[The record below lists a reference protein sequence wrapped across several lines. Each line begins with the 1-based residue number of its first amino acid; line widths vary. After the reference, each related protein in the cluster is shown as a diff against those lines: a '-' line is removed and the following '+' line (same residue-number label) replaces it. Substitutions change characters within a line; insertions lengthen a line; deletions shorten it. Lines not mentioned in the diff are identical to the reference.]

1 MAKVTFVYIGL
12 GSNLG
17 NREDFIEKALVMLK
31 EIPKVTLMRTST
43 LIETEP
49 LGNAKQHK
57 FLNTVAEVST
67 TLTAAELHKQ
77 LIQIEA
83 FLGRERGAKWA
94 PRTIDLDILLFGDQL
109 INTPE
114 LTIPHPQMHLRSF
127 VLSGM
132 CELCFPLIHPVLNET
147 MEEMESRLNGADYVL
162 KADIPQVVSVGGI
175 IGVGKTTLAEKLAK
189 LLGGKLLLESYD
201 TNPYMPEV
209 YAGKKEYALD
219 SQLYFLTTRTEQLNR
234 DVLAAG
240 QIAVS
245 DYVFDKELIY
255 ARRLLDARQLTLY
268 ERTYPLLAS
277 QVVSPVLV
285 IYLQDSVQGCLERI
299 HRRNRPYEQ
308 KIELS
313 FLESLDADYRRLFE
327 NWKICPVIRKQVS
340 KFDCTKDSDLQD
352 LANQVKYY
360 VASDSLIANTHK
372 QSKI

>member
-1 MAKVTFVYIGL
+1 
-12 GSNLG
+12 
-17 NREDFIEKALVMLK
+17 MLK